1 MEQLALDFEV
11 GSRPNAGGGG
21 GGLVPVRPTPPAT
34 TIGMQ
39 HKTETA
45 TSVAPPPP
53 RTLADVLA
61 VVRAVPDLMPSRR
74 RDLVSAL
81 TSISRMSRR
90 SLACLPVEPRE
101 LRAVLD
107 NIHPAAFE
115 VSAKRFSNMRSD
127 LRRALDLAA
136 GVRRNTPAGDV
147 LSEAW
152 RALRTLCPSPW
163 TEVGLLGFMRWCS
176 GQGIAP
182 AAVDDATLAAYVAQ
196 RDRQDLKVDLPQV
209 RRQVAGAWNTCV
221 DAVPD
226 WPRQRLN
233 HVPARPRWTLPWSA
247 FRPEFLEDV
256 DRWAERLGGADLFDE
271 DAPDKP
277 LRPISIKQSRYC
289 VQMAASTL
297 VASGVPLDGIR
308 ALRDLATPERMAA
321 VLHRLRD
328 RYGHQSATPYRVA
341 VTLTAAA
348 EYYIKVDDEQV
359 GRLRRMC
366 RRVLVKR
373 RGMTPKNKKRLA
385 PFADPDTRDRFLLL
399 PAELMRSAEREA
411 RSPRQAAVLAQ
422 MAVVLEIA
430 QMAPMRARN
439 LAALELNRH
448 LTFVGHGRHEY
459 ALIAIPEEETKNEL
473 ALDYPLSPES
483 TRLIRRYIE
492 HYLPVLSPGES
503 RFLFPG
509 GKGGAKLASS
519 LSNQVERTIRNSIG
533 YRVNLHLLRH
543 FAAMIFLVAFPGAYE
558 AVRRLLGHATASAAL
573 DMYVGLETAAAVRQF
588 DEVILR
594 QRQLAVTRAKAQL
607 GRGGRR

>member
-1 MEQLALDFEV
+1 
-11 GSRPNAGGGG
+11 
-21 GGLVPVRPTPPAT
+21 
-34 TIGMQ
+34 
-39 HKTETA
+39 
-45 TSVAPPPP
+45 
-53 RTLADVLA
+53 
-61 VVRAVPDLMPSRR
+61 
-74 RDLVSAL
+74 
-81 TSISRMSRR
+81 
-90 SLACLPVEPRE
+90 
-101 LRAVLD
+101 
-107 NIHPAAFE
+107 
-115 VSAKRFSNMRSD
+115 
-127 LRRALDLAA
+127 
-136 GVRRNTPAGDV
+136 
-147 LSEAW
+147 
-152 RALRTLCPSPW
+152 
-163 TEVGLLGFMRWCS
+163 
-176 GQGIAP
+176 
-182 AAVDDATLAAYVAQ
+182 
-196 RDRQDLKVDLPQV
+196 
-209 RRQVAGAWNTCV
+209 
-221 DAVPD
+221 
-226 WPRQRLN
+226 
-233 HVPARPRWTLPWSA
+233 
-247 FRPEFLEDV
+247 
-256 DRWAERLGGADLFDE
+256 
-271 DAPDKP
+271 
-277 LRPISIKQSRYC
+277 
-289 VQMAASTL
+289 
-297 VASGVPLDGIR
+297 
-308 ALRDLATPERMAA
+308 
-321 VLHRLRD
+321 
-328 RYGHQSATPYRVA
+328 
-341 VTLTAAA
+341 
-348 EYYIKVDDEQV
+348 
-359 GRLRRMC
+359 MC

-373 RGMTPKNKKRLA
+373 RGMTPKNKNRLA